1 MELTPFFKSI
11 LEEDHSPVV
20 LCDLT
25 HTILY
30 MNPNAIK
37 RYRKYGGADLVGK
50 SLLNC
55 HNDASKKAIEE
66 ILAWFRE
73 SPKNNRV
80 YTSHHQKDNSDI
92 YVIALRDANGNLI
105 GYYEKHENRN
115 LETQKPYAY
124 IPDPE

>member
-1 MELTPFFKSI
+1 MELTPFFRSVF
-11 LEEDHSPVV
+11 EEDHTPVV

-37 RYRKYGGADLVGK
+37 RYHKYGGASLIGK

-55 HNDASKKAIEE
+55 HNAASQKAIGE
-66 ILAWFRE
+66 ILDWFLE

-80 YTSHHQKDNSDI
+80 YTSHHEKDNSDI
-92 YVIALRDANGNLI
+92 YVIALRDGSGNLI
-105 GYYEKHENRN
+105 GYYERHENRN
-115 LETQKPYAY
+115 LEAQVPYAY
-124 IPDPE
+124 LPDPE